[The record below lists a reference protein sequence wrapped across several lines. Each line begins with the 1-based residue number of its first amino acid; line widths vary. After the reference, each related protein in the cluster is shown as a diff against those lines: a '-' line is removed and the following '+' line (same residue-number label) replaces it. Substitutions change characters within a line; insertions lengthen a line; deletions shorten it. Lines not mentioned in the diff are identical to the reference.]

1 MIELLL
7 CCAPLVIQ
15 DPAPP
20 EEPGGEPGGKPRVL
34 LAPRGG
40 IQAPTQ
46 PSSRS
51 SASFTRGPRF
61 EPAPKRTAH
70 SRVFTP
76 VGSLIQVR
84 GQEENQVIGIGIVT
98 GLAGTGDSVNM
109 TRGLI
114 NNLLNTHNIKIDAQQ
129 ITAKNVALVRVEATL
144 PPGIMPGRKID
155 VRVSAMGDSK
165 SLESGTLALTELTD
179 ISGERVY
186 ATAAG
191 PINVGGF
198 SREGEGASVQ
208 QNVVTSGVLSMG
220 GKVERAVPSRIVSD
234 HGYMYLDARAA
245 HGSYGNMVRIADTI
259 NELYPGVAEPDT
271 GGRSV
276 TVRVP
281 DDLPQSA
288 WMAYLDSLLRLEIE
302 PDDFARV
309 VVNERSGV
317 IVMGDGVRLRPMAVA
332 YGNLTVTVAES
343 PETSQPGPLSG
354 GSTESQP
361 RTEIRVNEDNN
372 GLAVIP
378 AAVTLQEVVEVLN
391 VLGTTPRD
399 TISILEAM
407 AHAGMLLADIQ
418 RM

>member
-1 MIELLL
+1 MIELFLL
-7 CCAPLVIQ
+7 CTPLVIQ
-15 DPAPP
+15 DPQPS
-20 EEPGGEPGGKPRVL
+20 EEELGVL
-34 LAPRGG
+34 LAPRGA

-46 PSSRS
+46 PSVQS
-51 SASFTRGPRF
+51 SASYTRGPRF
-61 EPAPKRTAH
+61 EPTAPGRANR
-70 SRVFTP
+70 RVFTP

-129 ITAKNVALVRVEATL
+129 ITSKNVALVRVEATL

-208 QNVVTSGVLSMG
+208 KNVVTSGVLSMG

-234 HGYMYLDARAA
+234 HGYIYLDARAA
-245 HGSYGNMVRIADTI
+245 HGSYGNMVRISDTI
-259 NELYPGVAEPDT
+259 NELYPGVAEPDN

-302 PDDFARV
+302 PDDFAAGV
-309 VVNERSGV
+309 TEAGSGTS
-317 IVMGDGVRLRPMAVA
+317 DG
-332 YGNLTVTVAES
+332 G
-343 PETSQPGPLSG
+343 
-354 GSTESQP
+354 
-361 RTEIRVNEDNN
+361 
-372 GLAVIP
+372 
-378 AAVTLQEVVEVLN
+378 
-391 VLGTTPRD
+391 
-399 TISILEAM
+399 
-407 AHAGMLLADIQ
+407 
-418 RM
+418 

>member
-7 CCAPLVIQ
+7 CLGSVALQ
-15 DPAPP
+15 DPLP
-20 EEPGGEPGGKPRVL
+20 EEPRETEVL
-34 LAPRGG
+34 LAPRGA

-46 PSSRS
+46 PSGRS
-51 SASFTRGPRF
+51 SAAYTRGARN
-61 EPAPKRTAH
+61 EPVSAQTSNNRI
-70 SRVFTP
+70 FTP
-76 VGSLIQVR
+76 VGSLVEVR

-114 NNLLNTHNIKIDAQQ
+114 NNLLNTHNIKIDPQQ

-155 VRVSAMGDSK
+155 VRVSTLGDSK

-198 SREGEGASVQ
+198 SREGDGASVQ
-208 QNVVTSGVLSMG
+208 KNVVTSGVLAMG
-220 GKVERAVPSRIVSD
+220 GKVERAVPSQIVSD
-234 HGYMYLDARAA
+234 HGYIYLDARAA
-245 HGSYGNMVRIADTI
+245 HGSFGNMVRIADTI
-259 NELYPGVAEPDT
+259 NELYPDVAQADVS
-271 GGRSV
+271 GRSV

-281 DDLPQSA
+281 EDLPRNA

-343 PETSQPGPLSG
+343 PDASQPGPLSDG
-354 GSTESQP
+354 TTETLA
-361 RTEIRVNEDNN
+361 RTDIQVDEENN

-378 AAVTLQEVVEVLN
+378 GAVTLQEVVEVLN

-407 AHAGMLLADIQ
+407 AQAGMLLADIQ